1 VRHLSSLA
9 KCVATEK
16 LWEVLDE
23 IIQIHGGMGVDSDLP
38 LERWLSEA
46 RV

>member
-1 VRHLSSLA
+1 
-9 KCVATEK
+9 
-16 LWEVLDE
+16 VLDE
-23 IIQIHGGMGVDSDLP
+23 MIQIHGEMGVDGDLP